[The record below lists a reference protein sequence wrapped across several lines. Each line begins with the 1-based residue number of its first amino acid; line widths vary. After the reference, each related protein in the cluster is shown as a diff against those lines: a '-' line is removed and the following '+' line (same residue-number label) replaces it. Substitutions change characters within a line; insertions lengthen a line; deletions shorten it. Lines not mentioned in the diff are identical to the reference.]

1 MKIRSDILRT
11 YQSLH
16 TWTGITAGLLLFIG
30 FFAGSLTMFSSAI
43 NDWAT
48 PPDYQLPQVESG
60 QHDVLLQQ
68 VLSLN
73 PEALKGVS
81 VSFEEASSPVSWYGH
96 GSARGFSM
104 DDQVWHATL
113 NEQGDMITELRHVNE
128 LSMLVDYL
136 HRSAGIIGELG
147 HDQAGV
153 YVLGVA
159 AFLYFIALVSGVI
172 FLLPSLVKS
181 FFALRK
187 EKGANRFWLDSH
199 NLVGIASLPFHIIIA
214 VTVIVFSFHDL
225 FYGGLSQVYGDK
237 PMFGGG
243 ETHKEIRY
251 ELKDL
256 PSLDDIKQ
264 ATLTYAPGYEVKSI
278 SLSRLTTAHPS
289 ATVMIV
295 SERTLMRGPHNDYV
309 FMNPFT
315 LEINS
320 SSVTSDHGQQGIWGA
335 VVTSFF
341 GLHFG
346 SYGGEL
352 GRWLYFVMGLGGAFL
367 FYSGNLIWLEKRR
380 KKQSTKQSRSSHF
393 MANLTIG
400 VTLGCLIGLA
410 GTFAASKWLTLADW
424 NINIAYMWVYY
435 TLFLSTMASAF
446 IIGAARFSIIGLSLF
461 IALCIMIPLNSMIA
475 LALPSIGIWSPNS
488 MADFGIEMGAIGFA
502 LAACYALKRARQR
515 VYEGEVDSIWYCPK
529 MSKQPHVRSRVA

>member
-30 FFAGSLTMFSSAI
+30 FFSGALTMFSSAI

-48 PPDYQLPQVESG
+48 PPEYQLSQVKAG
-60 QHDVLLQQ
+60 DHDVLLQQ
-68 VLSLN
+68 VLSSS
-73 PEALKGVS
+73 PEALKGVTI
-81 VSFEEASSPVSWYGH
+81 SFEEGSSPISWYGH

-136 HRSAGIIGELG
+136 HRSAGIMGELG

-153 YVLGVA
+153 YVLGIA

-243 ETHKEIRY
+243 EKHEEVRY

-256 PSLDDIKQ
+256 PSLDEIKQ
-264 ATLTYAPGYEVKSI
+264 ATLTYAPDYEVKSI
-278 SLSRLTTAHPS
+278 SLSRLTTEHPS
-289 ATVMIV
+289 ATVMII
-295 SERTLMRGPHNDYV
+295 SDRTLMRGPHNDYV

-315 LEINS
+315 MEINS
-320 SSVTSDHGQQGIWGA
+320 SSVTTDAGQQGVWGA
-335 VVTSFF
+335 IVTSFF

-380 KKQSTKQSRSSHF
+380 RKQTVEQSRSSHF

-400 VTLGCLIGLA
+400 VTLGCAIGLA
-410 GTFAASKWLTLADW
+410 GVFASSKWLSLGDW

-435 TLFLSTMASAF
+435 TLFLSTMVSAF
-446 IIGAARFSIIGLSLF
+446 ILGAARFSILGLKLF
-461 IALCIMIPLNSMIA
+461 IALCVAVPLNSLVAIVI
-475 LALPSIGIWSPNS
+475 PSIGIWAPDSI
-488 MADFGIEMGAIGFA
+488 ADLGIELGSIGFA
-502 LAACYALKRARQR
+502 LAAFYALRRAKKR
-515 VYEGEVDSIWYCPK
+515 VYQGEENSIWYCPNINK
-529 MSKQPHVRSRVA
+529 HQKTVSLA

>member
-1 MKIRSDILRT
+1 MKVRSDILRT

-30 FFAGSLTMFSSAI
+30 FFAGALTMFSSAI

-48 PPDYQLPQVESG
+48 PPNYQLQQVESG
-60 QHDVLLQQ
+60 KHDILLQH
-68 VLSLN
+68 VLSSKPN
-73 PEALKGVS
+73 ALKGVT
-81 VSFEEASSPVSWYGH
+81 VSFEDGSSPISWYGH

-113 NEQGDMITELRHVNE
+113 NDQGEVVAELRHVNE

-153 YVLGVA
+153 YVLGIA
-159 AFLYFIALVSGVI
+159 AFLYFIALVSGLI

-187 EKGANRFWLDSH
+187 EKGPNRFWLDSH

-225 FYGGLSQVYGDK
+225 FYGGLSQVYGEK

-243 ETHKEIRY
+243 EKHQEVTYEIR
-251 ELKDL
+251 DL
-256 PSLDDIKQ
+256 ASLNEIKQ
-264 ATLTYAPGYEVKSI
+264 ATLTYAPGYEVKSV
-278 SLSRLTTAHPS
+278 SLSRLTTEHPS

-295 SERTLMRGPHNDYV
+295 SDRTLMRGPHNDYV

-320 SSVTSDHGQQGIWGA
+320 SSVTSEHGQQGVWGA
-335 VVTSFF
+335 IVTSFF

-352 GRWLYFVMGLGGAFL
+352 GRWLYFIMGLGGAFL
-367 FYSGNLIWLEKRR
+367 FYSGNLIWLEKRC
-380 KKQSTKQSRSSHF
+380 KKQSTAQSRSSYF

-400 VTLGCLIGLA
+400 VTLGCAIGIA
-410 GTFAASKWLTLADW
+410 GTFAANKWLTLGDW

-435 TLFLSTMASAF
+435 TLFLATMVSSF
-446 IIGAARFSIIGLSLF
+446 TFGAARFSLIGLQLF
-461 IALCIMIPLNSMIA
+461 IALCIAIPLNSLIA
-475 LALPSIGIWSPNS
+475 LVFPSIGIWSPDS
-488 MADFGIEMGAIGFA
+488 IVDLGVEIGALGFA
-502 LAACYALKRARQR
+502 LAAFYALKRAKKRI
-515 VYEGEVDSIWYCPK
+515 YAGEENSIWYCPRV
-529 MSKQPHVRSRVA
+529 SKLRQAESPIA

>member
-30 FFAGSLTMFSSAI
+30 FFAGALTMFSSAI

-48 PPDYQLPQVESG
+48 PPEYQLPQVKAGE
-60 QHDVLLQQ
+60 HDVLLQQ
-68 VLSLN
+68 VLSSS
-73 PEALKGVS
+73 PEALKGVTI
-81 VSFEEASSPVSWYGH
+81 SFEEGSSPISWYGH

-136 HRSAGIIGELG
+136 HRSAGIMGELG

-153 YVLGVA
+153 YVLGIA

-243 ETHKEIRY
+243 EKHEEVRY

-256 PSLDDIKQ
+256 PSLDEIKQ
-264 ATLTYAPGYEVKSI
+264 ATLTYAPNYEIKSI
-278 SLSRLTTAHPS
+278 SLSRLTTEHPS
-289 ATVMIV
+289 ATVMII
-295 SERTLMRGPHNDYV
+295 SDRTLMRGPHNDYV

-315 LEINS
+315 MEINS
-320 SSVTSDHGQQGIWGA
+320 SSVTTDAGQQGVWGA
-335 VVTSFF
+335 IVTSFF

-380 KKQSTKQSRSSHF
+380 KKQTVEQSRSSHF

-400 VTLGCLIGLA
+400 VTLGCAIGIA
-410 GTFAASKWLTLADW
+410 GVFASSKWLSLGDW

-435 TLFLSTMASAF
+435 TLFFGTMVSAF
-446 IIGAARFSIIGLSLF
+446 ILGAARFSLIGLKLF
-461 IALCIMIPLNSMIA
+461 IALCIVVPLNSLVAII
-475 LALPSIGIWSPNS
+475 LPSIGIWAPDSI
-488 MADFGIEMGAIGFA
+488 ADLGIELGSLGFA
-502 LAACYALKRARQR
+502 SVAFYALRRAKIR
-515 VYEGEVDSIWYCPK
+515 VYQGEENSIWYCPNI
-529 MSKQPHVRSRVA
+529 SKHQKTVSLA

>member
-30 FFAGSLTMFSSAI
+30 FFAGSLTMFSDTI

-48 PPDYQLPQVESG
+48 PPNYQLDQVHSDKHE
-60 QHDVLLQQ
+60 LLLKQ
-68 VLSLN
+68 VLSQN
-73 PEALKGVS
+73 PDSLKAVTVS
-81 VSFEEASSPVSWYGH
+81 YDENSSPIHWYGQ

-104 DDQVWHATL
+104 DDQIWHGTL
-113 NEQGDMITELRHVNE
+113 NEQGELVAELRHVNE
-128 LSMLVDYL
+128 LSMLIDYL
-136 HRSAGIIGELG
+136 HRSAGIIGEIG

-153 YVLGVA
+153 YVLGIA
-159 AFLYFIALVSGVI
+159 AFLYFLALVSGVI

-214 VTVIVFSFHDL
+214 ITVVVFSFHDL

-243 ETHKEIRY
+243 EKHEEVRYDIR
-251 ELKDL
+251 EL
-256 PSLDDIKQ
+256 
-264 ATLTYAPGYEVKSI
+264 ATLTEIKQTIHDYAPGYEVSSI
-278 SLSRLTTAHPS
+278 RLSGLSSAHPS
-289 ATVMIV
+289 ASI
-295 SERTLMRGPHNDYV
+295 SIISDRTLMRGPHNDYV
-309 FMNPFT
+309 FLNPFT
-315 LEINS
+315 LEIDS
-320 SSVTSDHGQQGIWGA
+320 STVRNESGEQSIWAA

-380 KKQSTKQSRSSHF
+380 KKQSLKQSRSSHF

-400 VTLGCLIGLA
+400 VSLGCAIGIA
-410 GTFAASKWLTLADW
+410 GVFAASKWLTLTSW

-435 TLFLSTMASAF
+435 LLFFVTLAGAF
-446 IIGAARFSIIGLSLF
+446 VYGAARFSILSLQILAVLCLIIPTNSV
-461 IALCIMIPLNSMIA
+461 IAFV
-475 LALPSIGIWSPNS
+475 LPSIGIWAPDSLG
-488 MADFGIEMGAIGFA
+488 DLGIELGAVGFA
-502 LAACYALKRARQR
+502 LASLYALKHAKRR
-515 VYEGEVDSIWYCPK
+515 VYHGEENSIWYC
-529 MSKQPHVRSRVA
+529 SKLSKKEVVESFS